1 MNRTKRVFYTEL
13 CYVLGI
19 IILAFGAALTELSDL
34 GVSMIIA
41 PAYILHLKLV
51 QILPWF
57 TFGVAEYVVQGALI
71 LITTLVMRRFKLSYV
86 FSFVT
91 AIIYGA
97 ALDCAMLAVS
107 ILPAD
112 TLAIRIMWYS
122 VGVLLST
129 FAISLFFHTYISP
142 EAYELIVKE
151 IARGF
156 SLDINKVKM
165 AYDCM
170 SVLLSIV
177 LSFIFFGFGTFRG
190 IGVGTVI
197 GALLNGF
204 LISRMTVILEKFF
217 VFKNRFDLEKY
228 F

>member
-1 MNRTKRVFYTEL
+1 MNREKRVFYTEL

-41 PAYILHLKLV
+41 PAYILHLKMSQV
-51 QILPWF
+51 FPWF
-57 TFGVAEYVVQGALI
+57 SFGVAEYVVQGALI
-71 LITTLVMRRFKLSYV
+71 LITTLLMRRFKLSYIL
-86 FSFVT
+86 SFVT

-97 ALDCAMLAVS
+97 ALDAAMFAVSFLPSETLAV
-107 ILPAD
+107 
-112 TLAIRIMWYS
+112 RIVWYV

-129 FAISLFFHTYISP
+129 FAISLIFHTYISP

-151 IARGF
+151 ISGGF
-156 SLDINKVKM
+156 SLNINKVKM
-165 AYDCM
+165 AYDC
-170 SVLLSIV
+170 LSLVVAIAF
-177 LSFIFFGFGTFRG
+177 SFIFFGLGTFRG
-190 IGVGTVI
+190 IGVGTI
-197 GALLNGF
+197 ISALFNGF
-204 LISRMTVILEKFF
+204 LISRMTILLEKFF